1 MIVLQYDSSWCQRRT
16 DTTVNC
22 DHWHVSLYG
31 DIAAQSQLL
40 YSSMACCKE
49 LPVSIV
55 LYCRNVIMYILNKTI
70 TSDCM
75 NPLWRWWTMD
85 IVKYYHVNRL
95 LLWQWD
101 EKVWSWLGLGL
112 FIFFLCHGVGYA
124 QANHEL
130 VLESNWKVGIFL
142 LIFQV
147 SFSLIFYIESC
158 VEQACVPQRL
168 ATLTREAGHCS
179 RWRTQQVQATGSWQV
194 HSRTTNIPCRG
205 G

>member
-1 MIVLQYDSSWCQRRT
+1 M
-16 DTTVNC
+16 NC

-40 YSSMACCKE
+40 YSSVACCKE

-147 SFSLIFYIESC
+147 SFSLIFYLYRKLCWAGMCATATSNPNKGGWSLFQMVNSTSSSHWE
-158 VEQACVPQRL
+158 L
-168 ATLTREAGHCS
+168 ASA
-179 RWRTQQVQATGSWQV
+179 
-194 HSRTTNIPCRG
+194 
-205 G
+205 